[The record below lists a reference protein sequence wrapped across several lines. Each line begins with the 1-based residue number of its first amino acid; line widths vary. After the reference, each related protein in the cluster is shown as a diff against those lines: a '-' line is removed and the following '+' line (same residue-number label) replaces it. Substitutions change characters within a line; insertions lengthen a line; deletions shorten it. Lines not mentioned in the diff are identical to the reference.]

1 MITLSG
7 FKDPI
12 CDCWYNKKIIYV
24 FRFAPHQAMFSL
36 MPAYNSPVYRSNAM
50 ELSDSAA
57 QYKAC
62 MSTVAYLSKYRV
74 MRNE

>member
-1 MITLSG
+1 
-7 FKDPI
+7 
-12 CDCWYNKKIIYV
+12 
-24 FRFAPHQAMFSL
+24 MFSL